1 MKLTSPSGCGTRPIT
16 DRAKESL
23 FNTLIHRYGTPGG
36 LPPIEVLDL
45 FAGSG
50 SLGLEALSRG
60 ARFCTFVERAPAALR
75 ILRHNIQATGLNSQ
89 ALVVRG
95 NAWTMRLPAER
106 ERDGF
111 GLVFVDPPYRQSQA
125 PLMLVDLLCRL
136 GRRLT
141 PDGTLVFRHGPGT
154 EVDYERLD
162 GLSLI
167 RTRRFGTTSLLLFGV
182 EPSESD
188 V

>member
-1 MKLTSPSGCGTRPIT
+1 MKLSALPGCATRPIT

-23 FNTLIHRYGTPGG
+23 FNTLTHRYGAPGG

-60 ARFCTFVERAPAALR
+60 ARSCTFVERAPAALR
-75 ILRHNIQATGLNSQ
+75 ILRQNIQTTGLSGQ
-89 ALVVRG
+89 ADVVAQ
-95 NAWTMRLPAER
+95 NAWTMRLPA
-106 ERDGF
+106 DPDCGF
-111 GLVFVDPPYRQSQA
+111 GLIFVDPPYRQSQS
-125 PLMLVDLLCRL
+125 PLALVDLLCRL

-154 EVDYERLD
+154 DVDYERLD
-162 GLSLI
+162 GLTLI
-167 RTRRFGTTSLLLFGV
+167 RTRRFGTMFLLLFEVGSKG
-182 EPSESD
+182 ED
-188 V
+188 A